1 MDQTPPAEDLPP
13 AVVTFITTEHF
24 ALSTSRAAGLSEA
37 GSRVSFF
44 LVSVSS
50 GLVALAFIGQAS
62 QLGAAFYVFG
72 LTVLPTLAFLGITT
86 FERILRN
93 GMEDIRYARQINQI
107 RQFYFDASPLA
118 RRYLRPPVP
127 DDPVAVVSDL
137 DVNPQHAAWYG
148 FLSTAGGVGVV
159 NSVVLGGTIGLLI
172 QLLSHS
178 LAAAAAVGALTGL
191 AAIGAHMA
199 RQRAAWHAA
208 AVRWRQQPAA
218 HR

>member
-107 RQFYFDASPLA
+107 RQFYLMP
-118 RRYLRPPVP
+118 R
-127 DDPVAVVSDL
+127 
-137 DVNPQHAAWYG
+137 
-148 FLSTAGGVGVV
+148 
-159 NSVVLGGTIGLLI
+159 
-172 QLLSHS
+172 
-178 LAAAAAVGALTGL
+178 
-191 AAIGAHMA
+191 
-199 RQRAAWHAA
+199 
-208 AVRWRQQPAA
+208 RWRAGTCVRRCPMTRSRWCPTWTSTPSMRPGTGSSAPPAGSA
-218 HR
+218 W